1 MGLSTLLE
9 RMPVSWWEADEG
21 LRIVNCG
28 GGAFHDPGTAQ
39 RFVDSL
45 GGTAGATREG
55 AAAEGR
61 EPGID
66 RRQVR
71 FGGRLFDVTSYS
83 GRLAGDG
90 RGGVSGLAV
99 DISALELGHHGYA
112 AFTDFAGMAPAAA
125 FIRDAHGRYLWA
137 NHAYAHLYGTTPDAV
152 IGSSVTDVDAPEDV
166 TAFQTLDRQVLSSG
180 RPVRHTIGYHR
191 PDGSPGRAVGH
202 RFPVAEGGRTCVAGI
217 YIDITDYTLAL
228 SRRRAAEEDLRALTE
243 HSGLPCALL
252 SPGGRIRRV
261 SASAAE
267 LLRVHVP
274 DLLGRPAHRHLA
286 PADDLAGLRHAWRD
300 LVNRRRRRF
309 QTSAVFLD
317 ARGDEWRAQVLLTA
331 VSSGSRRARGVWA
344 VLPHHTLPH
353 PPLPPLTAAQLRIL
367 TLLSAGHGNN
377 EIAASLRLSR
387 QTLDYHLGRLRELL
401 AAPTR
406 LALVSRAYVLG
417 ILDPQAW
424 PPRSAAGCRPAG
436 PC

>member
-45 GGTAGATREG
+45 GGADGGPAGE
-55 AAAEGR
+55 AAAEDRGT
-61 EPGID
+61 GID

-71 FGGRLFDVTSYS
+71 FGGRLFDVTSYP
-83 GRLAGDG
+83 GRLTGG
-90 RGGVSGLAV
+90 RHGGTSGLAV
-99 DISALELGHHGYA
+99 DISALDVVRRDHT
-112 AFTDFAGMAPAAA
+112 AFTDFADYAPAAA

-137 NHAYAHLYGTTPDAV
+137 NHAYAHLYGTTAEAV
-152 IGSSVTDVDAPEDV
+152 IGSSVTDFDTPEDV
-166 TAFQTLDRQVLSSG
+166 ATFQTLDRQVLSSG
-180 RPVRHTIGYHR
+180 RPVRHTISYHR

-202 RFPVAEGGRTCVAGI
+202 RFPVAEDGRTCVAGI

-228 SRRRAAEEDLRALTE
+228 SQRRAAEEDLQALSE

-252 SPGGRIRRV
+252 STGGRIRRV

-267 LLRVHVP
+267 LLRMHVP
-274 DLLGRPAHRHLA
+274 DLLGRPAHGFLA
-286 PADDLAGLRHAWRD
+286 PHGDLAGLRHAWRD
-300 LVNRRRRRF
+300 LVNRRRRRV

-317 ARGDEWRAQVLLTA
+317 ARGEEWRARVLLTA

-353 PPLPPLTAAQLRIL
+353 RPLPPLTAAQLRIL

-401 AAPTR
+401 EAPTR

-424 PPRSAAGCRPAG
+424 PPRSAVGFRPAG
-436 PC
+436 PG

>member
-1 MGLSTLLE
+1 
-9 RMPVSWWEADEG
+9 MPVSWWEADEG

-45 GGTAGATREG
+45 GHTADGPPAG
-55 AAAEGR
+55 AAAEDR
-61 EPGID
+61 AAEID

-71 FGGRLFDVTSYS
+71 FGGRLFDVTSYP
-83 GRLAGDG
+83 GRLAGG
-90 RGGVSGLAV
+90 RGGGTSGLAV
-99 DISALELGHHGYA
+99 DISALDLGRRGHAA
-112 AFTDFAGMAPAAA
+112 AFTDFADYAPAAA
-125 FIRDAHGRYLWA
+125 FIRDIHGRYLWA
-137 NHAYAHLYGTTPDAV
+137 NHAYAHLYGTTAEAV
-152 IGSSVTDVDAPEDV
+152 IGSSVTDFDAPEDV
-166 TAFQTLDRQVLSSG
+166 ATFRTLDRQVLSSG
-180 RPVRHTIGYHR
+180 RPVRHTISYHR
-191 PDGSPGRAVGH
+191 PDGSAGRAVGH
-202 RFPVAEGGRTCVAGI
+202 RFPVTEGDQTCVAGI

-228 SRRRAAEEDLRALTE
+228 SQRRAAEEDLQALSE

-252 SPGGRIRRV
+252 SAGGRIRRV

-267 LLRVHVP
+267 LLRMRVP
-274 DLLGRPAHRHLA
+274 DLLGRPAHGFLA
-286 PADDLAGLRHAWRD
+286 HHDDLAGLRHGWRD
-300 LVNRRRRRF
+300 LVNRRRRRV

-317 ARGDEWRAQVLLTA
+317 ARGDEWRARVLLTA

-353 PPLPPLTAAQLRIL
+353 RPLPPLTATQLRIL

-401 AAPTR
+401 EAPTR
-406 LALVSRAYVLG
+406 IALVSRAYVLG

-424 PPRSAAGCRPAG
+424 PPRSAVGRHPAG
-436 PC
+436 SG